1 MSLTLN
7 TLGRLEILWDGQP
20 TCELNL
26 RKSQALLIYLAL
38 NPGSHDQSHLA
49 GLLWGDL
56 PEDNARRNLRHA
68 LHQLR
73 HGLDPEIL
81 DSDRLSVG
89 LDPDI
94 SIQVDALDLE
104 AAIAR
109 AGRCRREENPTAAA
123 GYLETAADLYQ
134 GDFLS
139 GFDVADCLEFE
150 EWVTRRR
157 ARMRE
162 QILDTLDTLVT
173 HWTHRGA
180 YERALGYVRR
190 LLILEPLRETSHRQ
204 MMTLLALTGQRSAAL
219 AQYQECRR
227 VLEAELGLEPLEETE
242 ALYARLVNWEPG
254 ELMDGPLHTPTFPS
268 EAVLTNLPFT
278 GRGDEHAALVRC
290 WETSR
295 RNADKLT
302 LVEGEA
308 GVGKTRLVE
317 EGIRYIESQ
326 GAMVLRG
333 RCYEFG
339 GGLPYQPIAEALR
352 GHLHA
357 KETQIF
363 SPTPRPPTLSP
374 IWLAELSRLLPD
386 LHRLFPDLPE
396 AHAVTG
402 EAARQRLFEAVAH
415 FLQAIGDLAP
425 ASCLFLDDLHWAD
438 QSTLDLLHY
447 LVRHLESA
455 PIWIVGT
462 YRPEE
467 VSLSHPLT
475 RLRQDLSRDHRVE
488 CLALRPLSDESVRA
502 LARSLV
508 GEQGGDVLGD
518 FLYRESEGNP
528 FILVETISDLHEQ
541 GALVASSVGPL
552 HPQVAHEDGHLIWTG
567 SQAKETLPTGVQ
579 DIILQRVGRLS
590 EPAQKLLTLAA
601 VVGQPF
607 DAALL
612 CTAAGQDLTIVEASL
627 DEWLT
632 RRLIQQLPTSNLQY
646 DFGHN
651 KIRAAVYH
659 AIGPGRRPGLHR
671 RVGEALE
678 QVFSDQID
686 EQAGLL
692 AYHWEQAAE
701 PGRATAYLLRAG
713 DQARLVYAHQEAV
726 NYYRRALAILE
737 RQGNA
742 GRERTARTLMKL
754 GQAYHGAFDYRRARQ
769 AYEEGFAL
777 WQQVSKI
784 RSTDSLPPVP
794 HPLRLRWLEPTML
807 DPTMSPDNHTST
819 VMAQLFSG
827 LVASSPEMDILPDVA
842 RTWEISE
849 DGYRYVFHLRDN
861 ARWSDGTPVTAGDF
875 EYAWKRTL
883 APDTGSPAAGFL
895 HDIKGARAF
904 RQGQLDRESVGV
916 RATDETTL
924 IVELEEPAGYFLQL
938 LVRPDYFPVPRHVV
952 EAHGAAWTDPGNLVT
967 NGPFRLEAWRRGEV
981 LVLARNPDYHGH
993 FQGNVQ
999 RVELFPLTD
1008 WSARLQMYEDDAL
1021 EVLGI
1026 TFFPSA
1032 KRELARQRYAGEYV
1046 SRPVLET
1053 CFLVFDVNRPP
1064 FDDVQVRR
1072 AFALAI
1078 NRETLAEGVLQGYAT
1093 AATGGLLPQGM
1104 PGHSPDIGLPY
1115 DPERAQR
1122 LLAEAGYPGG
1132 RGFPAVDAL
1141 APRVVEARVA
1151 YLQSQWREILGVET
1165 AWQTPEWATFL
1176 DQLNNERHSVFCAI
1190 WVADYPDPDNF
1201 LRVSRTEI
1209 WAGWQNERYDRL
1221 VEKARRVMK
1230 QEERIKH
1237 YRQAEEILVAEA
1249 PILPLTYEREHLL
1262 IKPWISYYPTTASR
1276 AVFWKDAVIAPRA

>member
-1 MSLTLN
+1 VSLTLN

-20 TCELNL
+20 ASELSL

-38 NPGSHDQSHLA
+38 NPGSHDRSHLA

-73 HGLDPEIL
+73 HGLNPEIL
-81 DSDRLSVG
+81 DGDRLSVG

-94 SIQVDALDLE
+94 FIQVDALDLE

-109 AGRCRREENPTAAA
+109 AGRCRREENPTATA
-123 GYLETAADLYQ
+123 GYLEAAADLYQ

-162 QILDTLDTLVT
+162 QILDTLDILVT

-180 YERALGYVRR
+180 YERALGYARR
-190 LLILEPLRETSHRQ
+190 LLALEPLRETSHRQ
-204 MMTLLALTGQRSAAL
+204 MMTLLALIGQRSAAL

-242 ALYARLVNWEPG
+242 ALYARLVKWEPG
-254 ELMDGPLHTPTFPS
+254 ELMDGPLRTPTFPS
-268 EAVLTNLPFT
+268 EAVLANLPFT

-295 RNADKLT
+295 RNATKLT

-317 EGIRYIESQ
+317 EGIRYAESQ

-352 GHLHA
+352 GYLHA

-363 SPTPRPPTLSP
+363 SPTPRPSTLSP

-386 LHRLFPDLPE
+386 LYRLFPDLPE
-396 AHAVTG
+396 AHAITG
-402 EAARQRLFEAVAH
+402 EAARQRLFEAVAR
-415 FLQAIGDLAP
+415 FLQAIGDLSP

-447 LVRHLESA
+447 LVRQLEGA

-475 RLRQDLSRDHRVE
+475 RLRQGLSRDHRVE
-488 CLALRPLSDESVRA
+488 CLALGPLSDESVRA

-508 GEQGGDVLGD
+508 GEQDGDALGD
-518 FLYRESEGNP
+518 FLYHESEGNP
-528 FILVETISDLHEQ
+528 FILMETISDLHEL
-541 GALVASSVGPL
+541 GALGVGSAGPL
-552 HPQVAHEDGHLIWTG
+552 RPEVVHEDGHLIWTG
-567 SQAKETLPTGVQ
+567 SQAKETLPTSVQ

-612 CTAAGQDLTIVEASL
+612 CTAAGRDPTAVEASL

-632 RRLIQQLPTSNLQY
+632 RHLIQQLPTSNLQY
-646 DFGHN
+646 DFSHN
-651 KIRAAVYH
+651 KIRAAVYR

-678 QVFSDQID
+678 RVFSDQID

-692 AYHWEQAAE
+692 AYHWEQTAKPE
-701 PGRATAYLLRAG
+701 RAMAYLLRAG

-742 GRERTARTLMKL
+742 RSERAARTLMKL
-754 GQAYHGAFDYRRARQ
+754 GQAYHGAFDYRHARQ
-769 AYEEGFAL
+769 TYEEGFAL
-777 WQQVSKI
+777 WQQVGKI
-784 RSTDSLPPVP
+784 RSTDSLPPAP

-807 DPTMSPDNHTST
+807 DPTMSPDNHTSS

-827 LVASSPEMDILPDVA
+827 LVTSSPEMDILPDVA

-849 DGYRYVFHLRDN
+849 DGHRYVFHLRAD

-904 RQGQLDRESVGV
+904 RQGQVDLESIGV
-916 RATDETTL
+916 RATNETTL
-924 IVELEEPAGYFLQL
+924 VVELEEPAGYFLQL

-952 EAHGAAWTDPGNLVT
+952 EAHGAAWTDPGNLIT

-1053 CFLVFDVNRPP
+1053 CFLVFDANGPP
-1064 FDDVQVRR
+1064 FDDVRVRR
-1072 AFALAI
+1072 AFALATD
-1078 NRETLAEGVLQGYAT
+1078 RETLAEEVLQGYAT

-1115 DPERAQR
+1115 DPEQAQR

-1132 RGFPAVDAL
+1132 RGFPAVDTL
-1141 APRVVEARVA
+1141 APRVVEARVT
-1151 YLQSQWREILGVET
+1151 YLQSQWREILGVEV

-1176 DQLNNERHSVFCAI
+1176 DQLNNERHHLFCAM

-1201 LRVSRTEI
+1201 LRVSRTET

-1221 VEKARRVMK
+1221 VGEARRVME
-1230 QEERIKH
+1230 QEERMKR

-1276 AVFWKDAVIAPRA
+1276 AVFWKDVVIAPRA